1 MEEKVR
7 PVLLNSW
14 EAAYFDINE
23 KKLLQLAKAGKEA
36 GIELFVMDDGW
47 FGHRDNDRSSLGD
60 WKVNTKKL
68 PNGLAGL
75 CKKINDLGMDFGIW
89 VEPEMVNVDSELYQA
104 HPDWAMDIPGKNHSE
119 GRNQRLLDLSR
130 AEVQDYIIG
139 QMSDLFSSANI
150 AYVKWDM
157 NRIVTDYYSK
167 ILPPERQGRWHTVM
181 CLDSTGV

>member
-1 MEEKVR
+1 
-7 PVLLNSW
+7 
-14 EAAYFDINE
+14 
-23 KKLLQLAKAGKEA
+23 
-36 GIELFVMDDGW
+36 
-47 FGHRDNDRSSLGD
+47 
-60 WKVNTKKL
+60 
-68 PNGLAGL
+68 
-75 CKKINDLGMDFGIW
+75 
-89 VEPEMVNVDSELYQA
+89 MVNVDSELYKA

-167 ILPPERQGRWHTVM
+167 ILPPERQGGGGTPLCAWTLPVYE
-181 CLDSTGV
+181 GVDRAIPGNFI